1 MTDEPIPKE
10 DLEEPSGDELADREE
25 SPSDPDLPDPAVGDL
40 PRGAP
45 KEPGLPP
52 PRD

>member
-10 DLEEPSGDELADREE
+10 DLEEQSEEELPDPDTT
-25 SPSDPDLPDPAVGDL
+25 SLGDPDLPIGDI
-40 PRGAP
+40 RKGAP

>member
-10 DLEEPSGDELADREE
+10 DLEEQNGEEPADREE
-25 SPSDPDLPDPAVGDL
+25 PFSDPDLPVGHI
-40 PRGAP
+40 PKGAP

>member
-10 DLEEPSGDELADREE
+10 DLEEQSGEE
-25 SPSDPDLPDPAVGDL
+25 LPDPDAASLGDPEDFPVGDL
-40 PRGAP
+40 PKGAP

>member
-1 MTDEPIPKE
+1 MNDEPSPKE
-10 DLEEPSGDELADREE
+10 DLEEQTGAEPADREE
-25 SPSDPDLPDPAVGDL
+25 PFSDPDLPELPVGDI
-40 PRGAP
+40 PKGAP

>member
-1 MTDEPIPKE
+1 VTDEPIPKE
-10 DLEEPSGDELADREE
+10 DLEEQSGEELPDPDATLLG
-25 SPSDPDLPDPAVGDL
+25 DPDLPVGDI
-40 PRGAP
+40 PKGAP

>member
-1 MTDEPIPKE
+1 MTDEPIPME
-10 DLEEPSGDELADREE
+10 ELEEPTGEEPPDRDEPL
-25 SPSDPDLPDPAVGDL
+25 SDPDLPVGDI
-40 PRGAP
+40 PKGAP